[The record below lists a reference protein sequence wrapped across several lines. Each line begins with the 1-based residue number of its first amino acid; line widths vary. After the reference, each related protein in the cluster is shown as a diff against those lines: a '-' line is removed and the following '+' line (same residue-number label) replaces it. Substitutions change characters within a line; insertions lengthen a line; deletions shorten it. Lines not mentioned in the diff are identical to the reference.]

1 MIQQRNQNKIKEN
14 KDKNIIKGKQIKN
27 DEKNKKN

>member
-14 KDKNIIKGKQIKN
+14 KDKNIVKGKQIKN

>member
-14 KDKNIIKGKQIKN
+14 KDKNILKGKQIKN